1 MKTRRALGERLGG
14 VVKRPRA
21 YVAIAL
27 PIAIPLVLAAVSTEP
42 EYAMRASLVQPPAL
56 RYQDLSQPI
65 KVDLPEHSLILTV
78 EKNDTLDG
86 VLVSGGLSR
95 TESALLT
102 RELAK
107 SLDMRRLRPGH
118 MVRFHYDATGTVDAV
133 QMKVTGW

>member
-21 YVAIAL
+21 FVAIAL
-27 PIAIPLVLAAVSTEP
+27 PIAIPLVLAAVRTEP
-42 EYAMRASLVQPPAL
+42 QYAMRASLAPLPAL
-56 RYQDLSQPI
+56 RYADLSRPLQA
-65 KVDLPEHSLILTV
+65 DLPEHSLILTL

-86 VLVSGGLSR
+86 ILVTGGLSR

-107 SLDMRRLRPGH
+107 SLDVRRLRPGH
-118 MVRFHYDATGTVDAV
+118 MVRFHYDAAGVVDAV
-133 QMKVTGW
+133 QMKVAR